1 VVDAVGLEDYVRGV
15 VSRES
20 PASWPAAA
28 LQAQAVA
35 ARTYA
40 VTTSGGAATRGFDQ
54 YPDQRSQVYG
64 GVSAEK
70 PSTDA
75 AVAAT
80 SGLVKGAFRGIKV
93 VHRGASPRIV
103 QAVVLGS
110 KGRTTVNGPT
120 LRKRFGLADSWVYF
134 HFISTTVKKAPPPAP
149 VELAPA
155 TDPAAPSDT

>member
-1 VVDAVGLEDYVRGV
+1 KPWLRSVDDPYDTA
-15 VSRES
+15 S
-20 PASWPAAA
+20 PKHAWGP
-28 LQAQAVA
+28 LRLTGAQAA
-35 ARTYA
+35 
-40 VTTSGGAATRGFDQ
+40 G
-54 YPDQRSQVYG
+54 
-64 GVSAEK
+64 EL
-70 PSTDA
+70 
-75 AVAAT
+75 

-134 HFISTTVKKAPPPAP
+134 HFISTTVKTAAPPAP

-155 TDPAAPSDT
+155 TDPAAPSDTGGVAPVPPAPAQAAS